1 MEFRSSCPIARSLD
15 IIGDRWTL
23 LIMRDALFFKR
34 RTFADFAG
42 SPEHIP
48 TNLLA
53 DRLKKLVRL
62 GLLEKIPY
70 QARPLRYEYIPTEA
84 GQRIEPLLRAMHH
97 YGQQLDG
104 QHPG

>member
-1 MEFRSSCPIARSLD
+1 MKYRSRCPIARSLD
-15 IIGDRWTL
+15 VIGDRWTL

-53 DRLKKLVRL
+53 DRLKKLVKM

-70 QARPLRYEYIPTEA
+70 QDNPIRSEYVPTRNGEA
-84 GQRIEPLLRAMHH
+84 IEPVLRSMQE
-97 YGQQLDG
+97 YGQKLT
-104 QHPG
+104 

>member
-1 MEFRSSCPIARSLD
+1 MEYRSSCPIARSLD
-15 IIGDRWTL
+15 VIGDRWTL
-23 LIMRDALFFKR
+23 LIMRDALLFER

-53 DRLKKLVRL
+53 DRLKKLVNL

-70 QARPLRYEYIPTEA
+70 QDKPLRYEYVPTDV
-84 GQRIEPLLRAMHH
+84 GQRIKPLLCAMRD
-97 YGQQLDG
+97 YGQQLA
-104 QHPG
+104 